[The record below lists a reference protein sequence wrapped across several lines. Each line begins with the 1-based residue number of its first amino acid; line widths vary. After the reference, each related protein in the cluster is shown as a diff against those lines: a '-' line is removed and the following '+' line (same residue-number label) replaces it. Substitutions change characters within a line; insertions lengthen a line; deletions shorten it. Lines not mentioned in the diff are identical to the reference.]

1 MSATVQE
8 FPTDTPTSAPLGYM
22 KDPLG
27 RLVPDTMI
35 SDMDRLRDQVVREIV
50 DRTKTQSEA
59 LAQTKATIMA
69 DIYAFVDLSAE
80 RWDAKLGGN
89 KGNITL
95 TSYDGKY
102 KVQLAVSDR
111 LTFSEGILAAKA
123 LVDECITRWSEG
135 SRSEIKVLVQDA
147 FQVDKEGTLNTHRIL
162 SLLRFSIEDSTW
174 IRAMDAIKDS
184 LVASGSK
191 SYIRVY
197 ERNSM
202 GRYVPIPMDIA
213 AV

>member
-1 MSATVQE
+1 MNTTVEAISTNQ
-8 FPTDTPTSAPLGYM
+8 PPASPSGYM
-22 KDPLG
+22 RDPLG

-50 DRTKTQSEA
+50 NRTKAQSKA

-80 RWDAKLGGN
+80 RWEAKLGGN

-162 SLLRFSIEDSTW
+162 SLLRFSIEDPTW
-174 IRAMDAIKDS
+174 IRAMDAIKNS
-184 LVASGSK
+184 LVATGSK

-197 ERNSM
+197 ERDSM